1 MRALVNGAVNDKP
14 TKILLDSG
22 ANISAVSV
30 QFAKR
35 LRLMKKARHDM
46 EINVQGIGKS
56 KVPTMARITVKV
68 TLGWQIVYEF
78 DVWIMDHHAGVDLI
92 LGTDFMIPAGIRL
105 DLFNSTAKLPDEVV
119 IPLLKS
125 QSAEQCTPS
134 YGSEVVGGPPESL
147 TIPSRCTAEFRLS
160 KRAPSTTTHELWI
173 RRTKDWIPTAIHNS
187 RGRKVKVL
195 VTNVSDRLIW
205 CPAHFPVVVWIPHG
219 ELPADNGYVRLNS
232 AKYGDWQ
239 VLVYETAIDKTLLV
253 KEQQLYQAWLDR
265 QPPAV
270 EKNDYEVPTGVKTRE
285 QPLGEGERLTCA
297 EQWELELSR
306 RLSSEEDESD
316 SGSSFSSSQSDEPI
330 RLGDAAELSGVVR
343 PTQSPGAITTPSTGS
358 GAPRQIHTAESMN
371 SAVSVMSREGLS
383 DAKAEFVEQAT
394 RLKSM
399 VDNDDS
405 ANHRFNK
412 LLQHEIAGSEATF
425 SDDPAT
431 DLELRFLA
439 AMSTC
444 EDAEAVDTDS
454 AAAPLP
460 SAEYEHSATEVDLED
475 YAHELEFLPDMTDL
489 EATFLDYT
497 GSNMVSEAHT
507 PDEQARL
514 VAMLQT
520 HEYIM
525 ISSGNA
531 LPPPAYGVVCDIDV
545 EDHRP
550 IKQRARRTPLK
561 HLKKLYELLKG
572 LLKAGLIA
580 FSNSPWASP
589 IVIVLKKNGV
599 DIRLCIDY
607 KMVNAI
613 TKLMEYAMPLV
624 DDLLT
629 RLEHYLC
636 FLLTTGR

>member
-1 MRALVNGAVNDKP
+1 
-14 TKILLDSG
+14 
-22 ANISAVSV
+22 VS
-30 QFAKR
+30 
-35 LRLMKKARHDM
+35 
-46 EINVQGIGKS
+46 S
-56 KVPTMARITVKV
+56 
-68 TLGWQIVYEF
+68 
-78 DVWIMDHHAGVDLI
+78 
-92 LGTDFMIPAGIRL
+92 
-105 DLFNSTAKLPDEVV
+105 
-119 IPLLKS
+119 
-125 QSAEQCTPS
+125 
-134 YGSEVVGGPPESL
+134 
-147 TIPSRCTAEFRLS
+147 
-160 KRAPSTTTHELWI
+160 
-173 RRTKDWIPTAIHNS
+173 
-187 RGRKVKVL
+187 
-195 VTNVSDRLIW
+195 
-205 CPAHFPVVVWIPHG
+205 VVVWIPHG

-232 AKYGDWQ
+232 AKYGDCQ
-239 VLVYETAIDKTLLV
+239 VLVYEAAIDKTLLV

-270 EKNDYEVPTGVKTRE
+270 EKHEYEVTTGVKTRE

-306 RLSSEEDESD
+306 RLSSEEDGSD

-330 RLGDAAELSGVVR
+330 SLGDAAELSGVVV
-343 PTQSPGAITTPSTGS
+343 PTQSPGAIATPSTGR

-371 SAVSVMSREGLS
+371 SAVSVMHSEGLS
-383 DAKAEFVEQAT
+383 DAKAEFIEQAT
-394 RLKSM
+394 RLKST

-405 ANHRFNK
+405 ANHRFNE
-412 LLQHEIAGSEATF
+412 LLQHEIDASEATF

-454 AAAPLP
+454 AAAPLSP
-460 SAEYEHSATEVDLED
+460 AEYEHSATEIDLED
-475 YAHELEFLPDMTDL
+475 YAHELAFMPDMTDL
-489 EATFLDYT
+489 KTTSLDYT
-497 GSNMVSEAHT
+497 GSNVVSEAHT
-507 PDEQARL
+507 PAEQARL
-514 VAMLQT
+514 VTMLQT
-520 HEYIM
+520 HEDIM

-545 EDHRP
+545 EDHLP

-572 LLKAGLIA
+572 FLKAGLIA

-629 RLEHYLC
+629 ELEHYLWFC
-636 FLLTTGR
+636 SLDAASEFWAVMMTRRARGISAFVCALGHFEWLRMPFGLKNAPMIYQRLIDNALWGYVQPRGGWVTHAERVHLAESSTTTQREQSAERVTQLKHPPPNQSTKFEADHRAIAESDTMQISSTVPMVICSSEEIQTNRLWFRVLNDDRSLMTSVSVE